1 MSMLERIKNAATSPE
16 NLRDMLES
24 LGWQDFILMH
34 SVKNKPFWGWI
45 LDPKD
50 NTYKNGYEINPD
62 AVEYGWED
70 HTEEEIQEAVERMY
84 YEIE

>member
-1 MSMLERIKNAATSPE
+1 MSRLENIKNTATSPE
-16 NLRDMLES
+16 NLRDMLEA

-34 SVKNKPFWGWI
+34 SVKNKPFWGWM

-50 NTYKNGYEINPD
+50 NTYKNGYEINSD
-62 AVEYGWED
+62 AIEYEWED

-84 YEIE
+84 YGIE